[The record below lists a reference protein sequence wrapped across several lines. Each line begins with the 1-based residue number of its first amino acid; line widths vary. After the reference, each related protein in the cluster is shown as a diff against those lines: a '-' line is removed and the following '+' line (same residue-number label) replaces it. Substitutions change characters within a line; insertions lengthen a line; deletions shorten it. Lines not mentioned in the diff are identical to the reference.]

1 VTRGS
6 RWLTALAASGCGGV
20 PSALDPRG
28 PEAGAIADLF
38 WAFTWIAA
46 AIWLAVTVALGLALT
61 RRRGP
66 RPDPMATEPPA
77 ERAYGRAVT
86 VGVALTLATLLVLT
100 GLSFATQKAI
110 FADPEPGVT
119 LRLTGHQWWWEVTY
133 EDPQPSRSFTTANEI
148 HLPVGVPVRLRLG
161 SGDVI
166 HSFWVPNLAGKMDLI
181 TGRETE
187 LRFTPERVGSYR
199 GQCAEFCGW
208 QHAHMGL
215 LVVVEPRE
223 SFEAWRAAQIAPAA
237 PPQDDERRRGERV
250 FLASS
255 CVMCHTVRGTPAG
268 GRTGPDLT
276 HLASRQSI
284 AAGTLPLTRGSL
296 AAWIVDPQAIKPGV
310 HMPVVPLEP
319 AEVDPLAAYLA
330 GLR

>member
-1 VTRGS
+1 
-6 RWLTALAASGCGGV
+6 
-20 PSALDPRG
+20 
-28 PEAGAIADLF
+28 
-38 WAFTWIAA
+38 
-46 AIWLAVTVALGLALT
+46 
-61 RRRGP
+61 
-66 RPDPMATEPPA
+66 
-77 ERAYGRAVT
+77 
-86 VGVALTLATLLVLT
+86 VLT

-110 FADPEPGVT
+110 VADPEPGVT

-223 SFEAWRAAQIAPAA
+223 TFEAWREAQIAPAA
-237 PPQDDERRRGERV
+237 LPENDERRRGEEV
-250 FLASS
+250 FLASP

-319 AEVDPLAAYLA
+319 GEVDPLAAYLA

>member
-1 VTRGS
+1 VR
-6 RWLTALAASGCGGV
+6 RVCTAIGLLLAGCGEV

-38 WAFTWIAA
+38 WTFTGIAA
-46 AIWLAVTVALGLALT
+46 TIWLIVMLALALALA

-66 RPDPMATEPPA
+66 RPDPMVTEPRS
-77 ERAYGRAVT
+77 ERAYARVVAT
-86 VGVALTLATLLVLT
+86 GVALTLLTLLVLT

-110 FADPEPGVT
+110 FADPEPGVS
-119 LRLTGHQWWWEVTY
+119 LRLIGHQWWWEVIY

-148 HLPVGVPVRLRLG
+148 HLPVGEPVRLRLG
-161 SGDVI
+161 SEDVI

-181 TGRETE
+181 PGRENE
-187 LRFTPERVGSYR
+187 LRFTPSQVGSYR

-215 LVVVEPRE
+215 LLIVEARE
-223 SFEAWRAAQIAPAA
+223 DFDAWRDAQVAPAA
-237 PPQDDERRRGERV
+237 APDDAERQRGEAI
-250 FLASS
+250 FLSS
-255 CVMCHTVRGTPAG
+255 PCVMCHTIRGTPAG

-296 AAWIVDPQAIKPGV
+296 AAWIVDPQTIKPGAN
-310 HMPVVPLEP
+310 MPLVPLEP
-319 AEVDPLAAYLA
+319 DELDPLAGYLA